1 MTAATT
7 TMPTGA
13 QAREQQAAT
22 FIAIPAGL
30 NILVGLVD
38 YFRMESGI
46 AHTPGV
52 ILVIGASVVIAL
64 AALVAGRM
72 APGGLRTTVTVL
84 LLIGILLT
92 GLAGWFLESGL
103 MMLMMGLSLLAWI
116 LFIMVAR

>member
-1 MTAATT
+1 
-7 TMPTGA
+7 MPTGA

-46 AHTPGV
+46 AYTPGV